1 MDLTRDKISELIR
14 KIAIPSS
21 IGTLFQTLYNIVDAK
36 FAGLISPEAIIAIA
50 KSFPIYFIIIG
61 ATVGL
66 SAGVTAL
73 ISNALGKKDEST
85 ASFLFSQSILVSIVA
100 SIIVTAIGIYGTEPI
115 LIFLKTGPE
124 VISYATDYMHV
135 IFLGSIL
142 FFLQLTINASLVS
155 RGDTKSLRN
164 VHIVSFFL
172 NIVLNPIF
180 IYGFYFIPAMG
191 ISGIALATLC
201 AQFYGLIYIIYKIN
215 QTDLKKY
222 IYLECFY
229 PKINLLKGIIRQAI
243 PATGSMMFIGFG
255 IFVLL
260 YYVSTYGDYSAG
272 GYGAAIRF
280 EQLFLLPVLGLN
292 ASTLSLVGQNFGALN
307 FDRIRETYLKSI
319 LYGTVFMGICG
330 IFIFFASS
338 YIIIFFSNDPQIIFY
353 GSTYLKV
360 AAFAGPCYPIFFIS
374 SALLQGLKKPVYQM
388 MINLMRMV
396 VLPIVALTIAV
407 IYLKVSFFT
416 MFLVVLSINYVF
428 ATIVFWFSVYQIKL
442 EDKNHNPNLAAV

>member
-1 MDLTRDKISELIR
+1 VDLTRDKISELIR

>member
-338 YIIIFFSNDPQIIFY
+338 YIMIFFSNDPQIIFY

>member
-1 MDLTRDKISELIR
+1 VDLTRDKISELIR

-201 AQFYGLIYIIYKIN
+201 AQFYGLIYIIYKVN

-338 YIIIFFSNDPQIIFY
+338 YIMIFFSNDPQIIFY

>member
-1 MDLTRDKISELIR
+1 MDLTKDKISDLIR

-36 FAGLISPEAIIAIA
+36 FAGLISPGAITAIA

-61 ATVGL
+61 TTVGL
-66 SAGVTAL
+66 SVGVTAL

-100 SIIVTAIGIYGTEPI
+100 SIIVTLIGVYGTEPI

-124 VISYATDYMHV
+124 VIAYATDYMHV

-191 ISGIALATLC
+191 VSGIALATLC
-201 AQFYGLIYIIYKIN
+201 AQLYGLIYIIYKVN

-222 IYLECFY
+222 IYPECFY
-229 PKINLLKGIIRQAI
+229 PKIGLLKDIIRQAI
-243 PATGSMMFIGFG
+243 PATGSMIFIGLG

-260 YYVSTYGDYSAG
+260 YYVSIYGDYSAG

-292 ASTLSLVGQNFGALN
+292 TSTLSLVGQNFGALK
-307 FDRIRETYLKSI
+307 FDRIRETYLKSVF
-319 LYGTVFMGICG
+319 YGTVFMGICG

-338 YIIIFFSNDPQIIFY
+338 YIMIFFSSDPQIIYY
-353 GSTYLKV
+353 GSTYLKI

-388 MINLMRMV
+388 IINLMRMV
-396 VLPIVALTIAV
+396 ILPIVALTIAV
-407 IYLKVSFFT
+407 IYLKVSFLT
-416 MFLVVLSINYVF
+416 MFLVILSINYVF
-428 ATIVFWFSVYQIKL
+428 ATLVFWFSVYQIKI
-442 EDKNHNPNLAAV
+442 EGKNYNPNLAAV

>member
-319 LYGTVFMGICG
+319 LYGTVFMSICG

-338 YIIIFFSNDPQIIFY
+338 YIMIFFSNDPQIIFY

>member
-215 QTDLKKY
+215 RTDLKKY

-319 LYGTVFMGICG
+319 LYGTVFMSICG

-338 YIIIFFSNDPQIIFY
+338 YIMIFFSNDPQIIFY

>member
-124 VISYATDYMHV
+124 IISYATDYMYV
-135 IFLGSIL
+135 IFLGSFL

-172 NIVLNPIF
+172 NIALNPIF

-338 YIIIFFSNDPQIIFY
+338 YIMIFFSNDPQIIFY
-353 GSTYLKV
+353 GSTYLKI